1 MYKKVLMA
9 LGMDKKKKAKAT
21 KKKAK
26 PAMKKA
32 KKSMKK
38 K

>member
-9 LGMDKKKKAKAT
+9 LGMDKKKKAKAA

-26 PAMKKA
+26 PARRKA
-32 KKSMKK
+32 KKKK
-38 K
+38 

>member
-9 LGMDKKKKAKAT
+9 LGIKKKKKAKAT

-26 PAMKKA
+26 PSRRKA
-32 KKSMKK
+32 KKKK
-38 K
+38 